1 MLIKKVQDVPAAQVD
16 MDGAKDVK
24 VRVLFGP
31 KDGAPTF
38 AMRIF
43 EIDKD
48 GHTPFHEHPF
58 EHEVMVLQGELA
70 VVTQEGQIPITV
82 GDVLMVLPGEK
93 HQFRNLSPKE
103 PARMLCLVPVEYQ
116 K

>member
-1 MLIKKVQDVPAAQVD
+1 MQIKKVKDVPATQVD
-16 MDGAKDVK
+16 MDGAKDVR

-58 EHEVMVLQGELA
+58 EHEVMVLEGELA
-70 VVTQEGQIPITV
+70 VVTQEGQIPIAP

-93 HQFRNLSPKE
+93 HQFRNLSSKA